1 MRVTTPDIV
10 VENADEGS
18 VRRRGEFKGSPKPP
32 NIPLMRTPSPSSS
45 PSPSPAP
52 APIAV

>member
-18 VRRRGEFKGSPKPP
+18 IRRRGESRGSPSTPS
-32 NIPLMRTPSPSSS
+32 IPLMQTSGSSPSPSSS
-45 PSPSPAP
+45 PT
-52 APIAV
+52 PITA